1 MPVEASKVDLLRVQR
16 IQRRADLRVS
26 AQVLR
31 VNRVRYLLP
40 IVTRVIAGDVAG
52 LSRAAMTCGL
62 QMPHFQVGSVHLSP
76 QLLVVLE
83 VLQPDFVYVLD
94 R

>member
-1 MPVEASKVDLLRVQR
+1 MPVEASKVNLLRVQR

-52 LSRAAMTCGL
+52 LSRATMARGL
-62 QMPHFQVGSVHLSP
+62 QMPNFQVGSVHLSP

-83 VLQPDFVYVLD
+83 VL
-94 R
+94 